1 MAWGS
6 AFGRLAIAKKHDRT
20 PEERAFVRRLDLFL
34 MTFGCISQGKWRHL
48 QFATAMLTWCRP
60 VIKFLDQ
67 TNITTAYVSGMK
79 EDLALHGN
87 ELNLL
92 V

>member
-1 MAWGS
+1 
-6 AFGRLAIAKKHDRT
+6 
-20 PEERAFVRRLDLFL
+20 
-34 MTFGCISQGKWRHL
+34 
-48 QFATAMLTWCRP
+48 MLTRCRP

-79 EDLALHGN
+79 EDLALNGN

-92 V
+92 VYKIKNGTLT